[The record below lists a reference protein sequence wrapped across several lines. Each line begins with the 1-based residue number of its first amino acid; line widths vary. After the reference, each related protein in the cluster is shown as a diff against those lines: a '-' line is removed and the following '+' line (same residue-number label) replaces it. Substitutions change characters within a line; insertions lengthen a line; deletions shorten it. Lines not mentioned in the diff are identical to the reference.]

1 MNIQLHDK
9 IFKPLINEVEIQE
22 AVISMA
28 SKIDN
33 DYITKPPII
42 LPVLDGAFVFA
53 AALTNRLECNAEFSF
68 IKYKSYHNTQS
79 SGKVNQLLGLDIDIK
94 DKDILIVEDIIDTGL
109 TISYLLEELKK
120 YQPKSVKV
128 ATLLSK
134 PDAIKVPLQIDYNGI
149 EIPNSFIVG
158 YGMDYNGLGRNLNE
172 IYVVEEQEEPFFL
185 PILPHAG
192 FSKEGNLA
200 LNPIKNKI

>member
-9 IFKPLINEVEIQE
+9 TFKPFISEAEIQQ
-22 AVISMA
+22 AVVSMA
-28 SKIDN
+28 SKIDS
-33 DYITKPPII
+33 DYNNQPPII

-53 AALTNRLECNAEFSF
+53 AALTNKLECKAAFSF

-79 SGKVNQLLGLDIDIK
+79 TGKVSEVIGLDIDIK
-94 DKDILIVEDIIDTGL
+94 NKDILVVEDIIDTGL
-109 TISYLLEELKK
+109 TISYLLKELKK
-120 YQPKSVKV
+120 HEPKSIKI

-149 EIPNSFIVG
+149 EIPNNFIVG

-172 IYVVEEQEEPFFL
+172 IYVVEE
-185 PILPHAG
+185 
-192 FSKEGNLA
+192 
-200 LNPIKNKI
+200 